1 MLVPKIEVK
10 IEGMKTWVFDKVI
23 SCEIELNSE
32 SLTDTCVLKLPKKV
46 KWDDEAVIPIKRGD
60 KIEIKLGYDNE
71 LTTRFVGYVRS
82 VGTKSPVE
90 IQCDDMMYMLKSTPC
105 KPLAYRTVTLDKLLK
120 DQLPADVELK
130 VHGDQE
136 IGQFRVS
143 DANVSDLLSRL
154 MDSGIKSF
162 FKLVDGKAVLWSGVV
177 FESNNGKVWKFESG
191 VNVIKN
197 ETEYQ
202 CADYIKIKV
211 TATSIMPNNER
222 IEVEVGDSDGEART
236 MQKYNVGKSEL
247 EKWAN
252 DELAKIKCDG
262 LTGSIE
268 TFGVPEVDKRDKIYM
283 KVDDAEG
290 GVYQVKKV
298 IVSYGTGGYRQKI
311 ELNNKLS

>member
-1 MLVPKIEVK
+1 MFVPKIEIK
-10 IEGMKTWVFDKVI
+10 IESSKTWVFDKVI
-23 SCEIELNSE
+23 SCEIELDSE
-32 SLTDTCVLKLPKKV
+32 SLTDTCMLKLPKKV
-46 KWDDEAVIPIKRGD
+46 KWDDEATIPIKRGD
-60 KIEIKLGYDNE
+60 KVEVKLGYDDE

-90 IQCDDMMYMLKSTPC
+90 IQCDDSMYLLKQAPC
-105 KPLAYRTVTLDKLLK
+105 KPLSYRTVTLDKLLK

-130 VHGDQE
+130 VHGEQE

-143 DANVSDLLSRL
+143 DANVSELLSRL
-154 MDSGIKSF
+154 MESGIKSF
-162 FKLVDGKAVLWSGVV
+162 FKIIDGKAVLWSGVV
-177 FESNNGKVWKFESG
+177 FESDNTKVWKFESG

-197 ETEYQ
+197 DTEYQ
-202 CADYIKIKV
+202 RADDIKVKV

-236 MQKYNVGKSEL
+236 MSKYNVNKRDL

-268 TFGVPEVDKRDKIYM
+268 TFGIPEVEKRDRIYL

-298 IVSYGTGGYRQKI
+298 GVSYGAEGYRQKI
-311 ELNNKLS
+311 ELNNKVS